1 MDTLTVVNVVC
12 VASQAIVELPAMMA
26 SNGCS
31 RFSFPE
37 SSGIHDM
44 LSKPAARNWSIC
56 SDAEEILEPEK
67 HPRDANSVAR
77 DLQFEWSSH

>member
-12 VASQAIVELPAMMA
+12 VASQAIAELPARGMALLLALMMA

-37 SSGIHDM
+37 SSGVHDM
-44 LSKPAARNWSIC
+44 LSKPAAWGISASTITQDR
-56 SDAEEILEPEK
+56 
-67 HPRDANSVAR
+67 
-77 DLQFEWSSH
+77 